1 MNLATL
7 NLGPRLEP
15 ALASGH
21 PWIYRNHLPRHRL
34 ATGDWVRLEAGR
46 AVAHGLYDDRGAVAV
61 RLFRREAVPDAAFL
75 SDRVADALAL
85 RATLS
90 SSADTTAYRLLHGE
104 GDYLPAI
111 VADRYGRFAAIKPY
125 ASSVDGLLPAIA
137 RDLGTRL
144 GLKGVV
150 RRGPEGLEPL
160 WGELPPPRE
169 RVLENGLAFDVDLSG
184 GQKTGLFL
192 DHRDNRALVRELAA
206 GRRVLDLFCYTG
218 GFTLSALA
226 GGASRVVSVDVADGA
241 VAEARR
247 NVALNALDPDR
258 QQAVTADVFDYLP
271 ALGRGGERFDLV
283 VLDPPALAHS
293 AEQRRRAQ
301 RAYLRLNRAAFAAV
315 APGGLLATAS
325 CTAQVAPEAF
335 RRLVAEAAQAAGV
348 RAQLVA
354 ERGQPVDHPVPAS
367 FPEGRYLKFLVLRV
381 LDG

>member
-1 MNLATL
+1 
-7 NLGPRLEP
+7 
-15 ALASGH
+15 
-21 PWIYRNHLPRHRL
+21 
-34 ATGDWVRLEAGR
+34 
-46 AVAHGLYDDRGAVAV
+46 
-61 RLFRREAVPDAAFL
+61 
-75 SDRVADALAL
+75 
-85 RATLS
+85 
-90 SSADTTAYRLLHGE
+90 
-104 GDYLPAI
+104 
-111 VADRYGRFAAIKPY
+111 
-125 ASSVDGLLPAIA
+125 
-137 RDLGTRL
+137 
-144 GLKGVV
+144 
-150 RRGPEGLEPL
+150 
-160 WGELPPPRE
+160 
-169 RVLENGLAFDVDLSG
+169 
-184 GQKTGLFL
+184 
-192 DHRDNRALVRELAA
+192 
-206 GRRVLDLFCYTG
+206 VLDLFCYTG